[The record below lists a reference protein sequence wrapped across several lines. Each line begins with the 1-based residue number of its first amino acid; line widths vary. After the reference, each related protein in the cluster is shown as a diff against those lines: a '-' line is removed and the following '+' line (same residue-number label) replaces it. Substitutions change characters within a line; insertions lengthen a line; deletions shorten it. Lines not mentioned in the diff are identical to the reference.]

1 MSFNLGVKVRFRFTG
16 ETGIVVALLEGGMV
30 LVRLD
35 TDPDLDIPTY
45 PEDLQ
50 PASEKPALPPN
61 PYAPKKAPPTQAA
74 PPPRRVIRAEQP
86 VAQPQGLQMCFEP
99 MPGRD
104 GTVARFKAWLLND
117 TRFDFLADI
126 GMYIGDEALFH
137 VEDFSPAGSAMELG
151 ELLADDLNDHP
162 EIDALVQRMTTA
174 GTDDPIERIIKV
186 KPKQFFNRI
195 QYVPILQMP
204 VHHFVLFDRFESKTD
219 DSGPAND
226 LKTYTKQHV
235 KTSSAKGPVDNS
247 KPYPIFDVHD
257 FATFEP
263 EIDLHIEKLV
273 TNWQK
278 LSNADILRT
287 QMHRCRAFIDK
298 AIRLGL
304 SNVFIIHGLGEGK
317 LRGEIA
323 EMLRIHPHVRKFENN
338 FHPKYGFGATEVW
351 F

>member
-1 MSFNLGVKVRFRFTG
+1 MSFPIGAKVRFRFTG
-16 ETGIVVALLEGGMV
+16 ETGTVVAYLEGDMV

-35 TDPDLDIPTY
+35 SDPDLDIPTY

-50 PASEKPALPPN
+50 SATEKSTPPPN
-61 PYAPKKAPPTQAA
+61 PYAAKQAPKKAD
-74 PPPRRVIRAEQP
+74 PPPRRVIRASQP
-86 VAQPQGLQMCFEP
+86 VADSQGLQMCFEP

-117 TRFDFLADI
+117 TRFDFLVDL

-137 VEDFSPAGSAMELG
+137 VEDFSHAGSAMELG

-162 EIDALVQRMTTA
+162 EIDARVQRQTTA
-174 GTDDPIERIIKV
+174 GTDDPMERIIKV
-186 KPKQFFNRI
+186 KPKQFFNRM
-195 QYVPILQMP
+195 QFVPILQMP
-204 VHHFVLFDRFESKTD
+204 VHHFILFDRLEQNAESPAPD
-219 DSGPAND
+219 DD
-226 LKTYTKQHV
+226 LKAYTRQHI
-235 KTSSAKGPVDNS
+235 KTTSAKAPPTNS
-247 KPYPIFDVHD
+247 RAYPLFDVHD

-278 LSNADILRT
+278 LSSADILRT
-287 QMHRCRAFIDK
+287 QMHRCRAFLDK
-298 AIRLGL
+298 AIRLGV

-317 LRGEIA
+317 LRSEVA
-323 EMLRIHPHVRKFENN
+323 ELLRNHPHVRRFENN

-351 F
+351 L